1 MRRQA
6 AVAEL
11 GEINAYESKFCSVQT
26 TFIENETP
34 FVLQLLTMDLNSR
47 IAGSLYALTTPELE
61 ISTHIE

>member
-1 MRRQA
+1 MNQNFA
-6 AVAEL
+6 
-11 GEINAYESKFCSVQT
+11 QT

>member
-1 MRRQA
+1 M
-6 AVAEL
+6 AEF